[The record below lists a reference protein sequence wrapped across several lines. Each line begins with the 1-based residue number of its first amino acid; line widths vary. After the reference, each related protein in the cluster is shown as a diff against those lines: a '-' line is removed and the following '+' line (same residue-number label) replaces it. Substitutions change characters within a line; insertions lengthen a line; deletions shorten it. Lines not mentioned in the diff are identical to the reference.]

1 MLYGEN
7 SEMNSF
13 VKELGADYNIFI
25 GKEFWQRFTG
35 DEHFYR
41 DLIVS
46 AGQIAND
53 VDMKN
58 VVEDVITELSL
69 KIEDTFKRILS

>member
-1 MLYGEN
+1 M
-7 SEMNSF
+7 F
-13 VKELGADYNIFI
+13 
-25 GKEFWQRFTG
+25 FTQI
-35 DEHFYR
+35 YK
-41 DLIVS
+41 IIIATSPIIS

-58 VVEDVITELSL
+58 VVEDVITDLSV

>member
-1 MLYGEN
+1 
-7 SEMNSF
+7 MNAIVVLFSSLKYVISLMF
-13 VKELGADYNIFI
+13 
-25 GKEFWQRFTG
+25 FTQI
-35 DEHFYR
+35 YK
-41 DLIVS
+41 IIIATSPIIS

-58 VVEDVITELSL
+58 VVEDVITDLSV